1 MRFVGLV
8 ALAAIVP
15 LAHAQL
21 TEAERR
27 GVERALFVGNMTLKD
42 LEFERKP
49 FADPGRLEL
58 IGLSLDKPLDAAD
71 RLMAVH
77 REGLTQRPSRLLATA
92 RTLLGGT
99 GSPGVYPEASSTMLN
114 AVPAGLGPVR
124 PIVARLV
131 AAIKAS
137 NEEVKRA
144 TALLTPEEKR
154 LLIDSLPGLAV
165 EESGVS
171 FSFVKNASKDRT
183 RVFALVAKVDLV
195 RIAGA
200 AASLAAVV
208 ESSVA
213 DLRKLTNKF
222 NEVKA
227 ARFVVEGIP
236 IVIGGT
242 DAELHTDTNAM
253 LTLDLG
259 GDDRYVGRHG
269 AGVGYCSVLIDLDGN
284 DVYEVGD
291 LNLGAGLVGIGI
303 AYDGGGNDTYRTR
316 SLALGAGLA
325 GVGLFVDESG
335 QDDRVSDT
343 LCQGFG
349 QFGVGLLVDQGGSDR
364 YDSQLYAQGAARTQ
378 GVGWLVDTKGA
389 DVYRAGGLILNSP
402 LFADVHYSFAQGFG
416 SGYREDTGGVS
427 GGIGLLTDG
436 EGDDAYLGETYCQAA
451 SYWFSLGSLYDQAGH
466 DTYSAYHYA
475 QASAMHM
482 TGAYLFDLAG
492 DDGYATK
499 FGAAHAI
506 GHDYGVA
513 FLLDRAG
520 SDLYSARDSRPG
532 LGNANGLG
540 IFLDA
545 EGEDRYNGPAGW
557 GNASRSSGSLGV
569 FVDLNG
575 PDLYRG
581 GIGDGQAALGGVWGV
596 AYDAATTQPGPAT
609 ATEPVNR
616 VQPQPGSQARPTDA
630 ELDRIYA
637 LATQWGVGTAQKD
650 VQDNTDRLIA
660 IGMPAFQ
667 WMIERKLGTADR
679 LQLRAFTAMLGALGD
694 DAKKALAP
702 KVASANVGEARN
714 ALSLVVTSKVAAA
727 APYLGAALQNPVHRR
742 AAARA
747 AGAVIGGEGKSQ
759 VPPATV
765 SAIVQDLML
774 LAGQSD
780 RLTAQ
785 NAVISLSEIADPAS
799 YSTGEALL
807 LSPELPL
814 RRAALELVAVSPA
827 LARQTADRYTRVADE
842 RSVRVG
848 LEIFGRLGDV
858 ESLRAAARFL
868 KDVRPGVK
876 VQAMLAM
883 NGRCPAEF
891 RADLLALRNDAD
903 PMVKAVAAKI
913 DPGRG

>member
-1 MRFVGLV
+1 MVALV
-8 ALAAIVP
+8 ALVP
-15 LAHAQL
+15 LGSAQL
-21 TEAERR
+21 SEAERR

-49 FADPGRLEL
+49 FADPGRLDL
-58 IGLSLDKPLDAAD
+58 VNLSLDKPLDAAD
-71 RLMAVH
+71 RLMALH
-77 REGLTQRPSRLLATA
+77 REALSQRPSRILATA

-114 AVPAGLGPVR
+114 AVPANLGPVR
-124 PIVARLV
+124 PVVARLV
-131 AAIKAS
+131 AAIKAG

-144 TALLTPEEKR
+144 TATLTPEERR

-165 EESGVS
+165 EEAGVT
-171 FSFVKNASKDRT
+171 FSFVKNASKDRA
-183 RVFALVAKVDLV
+183 RVFGLVAKVDLA

-200 AASLAAVV
+200 AASLASVV
-208 ESSVA
+208 EACVT
-213 DLRKLTNKF
+213 DLRRMTNQF
-222 NEVKA
+222 SEIRA
-227 ARFVVEGIP
+227 TRFVVDGIP
-236 IVIGGT
+236 IVVGGK

-291 LNLGAGLVGIGI
+291 LNLGAGLVGVGI

-316 SLALGAGLA
+316 SLAMGAGLA

-349 QFGVGLLVDQGGSDR
+349 QFGIGLLVDAGGSDR
-364 YDSQLYAQGAARTQ
+364 YDAELYAQGAARTQ

-427 GGIGLLTDG
+427 GGIGLVTDG

-451 SYWFSLGSLYDQAGH
+451 SYWFSLGTLYDQAGH

-492 DDGYATK
+492 DDAYSTK

-540 IFLDA
+540 IFIDA
-545 EGEDRYNGPAGW
+545 EGEDRYNGPAGF
-557 GNASRSSGSLGV
+557 GNPSRSSGSLGV

-581 GIGDGQAALGGVWGV
+581 GVGDGQAALGGVWGV
-596 AYDAATTQPGPAT
+596 AYDAATTQPGPVG

-616 VQPQPGSQARPTDA
+616 VQPHPGSLARPTDG
-630 ELDRIYA
+630 ELERVYA

-650 VQDNTDRLIA
+650 VQANTDRLIG
-660 IGMPAFQ
+660 IGMPAFE
-667 WMIERKLGTADR
+667 WMLDRKLGTADR
-679 LQLRAFTAMLGALGD
+679 LQLRAFTAMVSALGE
-694 DAKKALAP
+694 DARKALAP
-702 KVASANVGEARN
+702 KIASPNVGEARN
-714 ALSLVVTSKVAAA
+714 ALSLVVTSKVSAA
-727 APYLGAALQNPVHRR
+727 APYLSAALRNPVHRR

-747 AGAVIGGEGKSQ
+747 AGAVIGGEGKAQ

-765 SAIVQDLML
+765 SSVVQELML
-774 LAGQSD
+774 LAGQPD

-785 NAVISLSEIADPAS
+785 NAVISLSEIADPAA

-807 LSPELPL
+807 LSPELPI
-814 RRAALELVAVSPA
+814 RKAALELVAQSPA
-827 LARQTADRYTRVADE
+827 LAKQTADRYTRVADE

-848 LEIFGRLGDV
+848 LELLGRLGDADC
-858 ESLRAAARFL
+858 LRAAAKYL

-876 VQAMLAM
+876 VQAMQAL

-891 RADLLALRNDAD
+891 RTDLLALRSDPD